1 MHKSAKLIAALMAL
15 LAILS
20 IAAAL
25 FLIFMVKPKT
35 KTRTMSDVIAIPQK
49 LRAPIPPR
57 MRHLDIDPR
66 GYAIPWLVWR
76 DSNGKA
82 HFTINDEPR
91 REIALRRDLCPVC
104 GTKLFR
110 GRWFVGGPGSA
121 FDPDGAF
128 IDTPMHAE
136 CKDYSMTVCP
146 YLTVQHYDR
155 RIDDR
160 TVDAL
165 EKGVIAIDPT
175 LDPTRPKLFVALM
188 AIGQR
193 RVREGGL
200 PNYVIPKRP
209 YARIEF
215 WLRGKIISEAEAMP
229 LLSNDLRGHYR
240 ACLREGK

>member
-1 MHKSAKLIAALMAL
+1 MLIAALLAL

-25 FLIFMVKPKT
+25 FLIFVVRPKT
-35 KTRTMSDVIAIPQK
+35 KTMSDAIPIAQK

-57 MRHLDIDPR
+57 MRHLDVDPR
-66 GYAIPWLVWR
+66 GYAIPWLVMR
-76 DSNGKA
+76 DRNGRA
-82 HFTINDEPR
+82 QFTINDEIK
-91 REIALRRDLCPVC
+91 RERALRHDLCPVC

-121 FDPDGAF
+121 FHPDGAF

-146 YLTVQHYDR
+146 YLSVKHYDR

-160 TVDAL
+160 LLDAR
-165 EKGVIAIDPT
+165 EKGIIAIDPT
-175 LDPTRPKLFVALM
+175 LDPARPKLFVALM
-188 AIGQR
+188 TIGQR
-193 RVREGGL
+193 RVYEGSL
-200 PNYVIPKRP
+200 PNYVLPKRP
-209 YARIEF
+209 YSRVEF
-215 WLRGKIISEAEAMP
+215 WLQGKIISEAEAMP
-229 LLSNDLRGHYR
+229 LLSDDLRGHYR